1 MDYMGTVILMAGL
14 ALHAVCDI
22 LTKKIPLV
30 GTILLGAAGI
40 AIRIISHEFYPEVF
54 LALVPGGICLLL
66 AWLGREQVGYGDG
79 ALMLAIGCYLDWGSM
94 LGLCMLALSLAG
106 LYALILVVVL
116 KKGKNYEIP
125 FAPFLFV
132 GFCIERWLL

>member
-1 MDYMGTVILMAGL
+1 MGAIILMAGL

-30 GTILLGAAGI
+30 GTILLGVAGI
-40 AIRIISHEFYPEVF
+40 AIQIIRHEFYSEAF
-54 LALVPGGICLLL
+54 LALIPGVICLLL
-66 AWLGREQVGYGDG
+66 AWLSREQVGYGDG
-79 ALMLAIGCYLDWGSM
+79 ALILAIGCYLDWGSM